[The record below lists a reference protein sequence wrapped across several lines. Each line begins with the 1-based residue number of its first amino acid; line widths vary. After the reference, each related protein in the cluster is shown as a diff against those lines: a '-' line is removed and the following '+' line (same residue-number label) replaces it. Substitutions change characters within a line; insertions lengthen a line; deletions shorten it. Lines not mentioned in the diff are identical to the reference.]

1 MTPITWNAA
10 AFFKQL
16 TETNKLAVEAGF
28 RYRDISSLKGLEEV
42 VSSML
47 NTKAWIC
54 CCDNDAGSVVME
66 DNTPH
71 TNLSKMVVLAMR
83 YKVDSMEARAACI
96 DKMAT
101 IFRQFCSALLRD
113 EMDLLT
119 EHSRFNPHIELHVIP
134 NIITPGVAAM
144 YFVIGTTTFHDLCY
158 DPDEWL
164 QPNASNGH
172 NN

>member
-28 RYRDISSLKGLEEV
+28 QYRDISSISGLEEV
-42 VSSML
+42 VASML

-54 CCDNDAGSVVME
+54 CCDNDSGYVVMN

-71 TNLSKMVVLAMR
+71 TTLSKMVVMAMR
-83 YKVDSMEARAACI
+83 YKIDSMEARAACI

-101 IFRQFCSALLRD
+101 IFRQFCSALIIK

-119 EHSRFNPHIELHVIP
+119 DRTRFNHNIELHVIP

-144 YFVIGTTTFHDLCY
+144 YFVIGTTTMHDLCY
-158 DPDEWL
+158 DADEWIT
-164 QPNASNGH
+164 PNQQ
-172 NN
+172 